1 VVEEVRVVSVQVL
14 MVEADQEAVQVM
26 AVQHLED
33 VVGLQVALEDLEE
46 VRRLEEAGVVYN

>member
-1 VVEEVRVVSVQVL
+1 MSVQVL

-33 VVGLQVALEDLEE
+33 VVGVQVALEDLEE
-46 VRRLEEAGVVYN
+46 VHRLEEAGVVYN